1 MKFIKDFKWVKEQS
15 VNDFVEQL
23 GSIGFQSAELMKA
36 ANTVLRMKKNSAKIY
51 LTFTS
56 NMVTSGLRG
65 LFAQQIKLGLA
76 DAVVTTV
83 GSIEEDVMRA
93 KGEQFIL
100 GSFYADDVELHEQ
113 GVNRV
118 GNLLIRNESYERFES
133 LINPMLLEIYQKK
146 PRISSVELLHE
157 IGSRLN
163 DENSILYQA
172 YKKDIPVFCPA
183 ITDGA
188 FGFHLFMFQQ
198 DHKDFVVDVVKDFH
212 ELITSCSID
221 DKKGVIALGGGV
233 SKHYAIFGSLINGG
247 MDYAVYVTTA
257 RPFSGSLSG
266 ATTQEAKSWGKIKD
280 DADAST
286 VVGEASIIYPLLIS
300 YVFEQLSKEGLLDE
314 S

>member
-1 MKFIKDFKWVKEQS
+1 MKFIKDFKWVKDQS
-15 VNDFVEQL
+15 VKSFVNDI
-23 GSIGFQSAELMKA
+23 GSVGFQSAELMKA
-36 ANTVLRMKKNSAKIY
+36 ANTILRMKKASAKIY

-65 LFAQQIKLGLA
+65 LFAQQVKLGLA

-83 GSIEEDVMRA
+83 GSIEEDIMRA
-93 KGEQFIL
+93 KGEKFII
-100 GSFYADDVELHEQ
+100 GSFYADDVELHER

-118 GNLLIRNESYERFES
+118 GNLLIRNESYERFEA
-133 LINPMLLEIYQKK
+133 LIKPMLLDIYNKT
-146 PRISSVELLHE
+146 PRISSVDLLRE
-157 IGSRLN
+157 IGSRLD
-163 DENSILYQA
+163 DEDSILYQA
-172 YKKDIPVFCPA
+172 YKQGIPVFCPA

-198 DHKDFVVDVVKDFH
+198 EHKDFVVDVVKDFH
-212 ELITSCSID
+212 EMINSCSID

-233 SKHYAIFGSLINGG
+233 SKHYAIFSALINGG

-280 DADAST
+280 DADATT
-286 VVGEASIIYPLLIS
+286 VVGEASIIYPLLLS
-300 YVFEQLSKEGLLDE
+300 YVLECLDEEGLLK
-314 S
+314 